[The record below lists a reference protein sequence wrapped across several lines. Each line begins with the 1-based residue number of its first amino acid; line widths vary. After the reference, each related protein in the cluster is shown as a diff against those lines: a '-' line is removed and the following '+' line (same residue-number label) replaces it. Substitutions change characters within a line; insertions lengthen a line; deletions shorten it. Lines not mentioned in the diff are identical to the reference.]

1 VAAARGVVLIRGEF
15 ASLIARN
22 RLGENASPID
32 VAAVHDLTGDY
43 TRTMS
48 LV

>member
-1 VAAARGVVLIRGEF
+1 MVFIRGEF

-22 RLGENASPID
+22 RLGENASPTY

-48 LV
+48 WV